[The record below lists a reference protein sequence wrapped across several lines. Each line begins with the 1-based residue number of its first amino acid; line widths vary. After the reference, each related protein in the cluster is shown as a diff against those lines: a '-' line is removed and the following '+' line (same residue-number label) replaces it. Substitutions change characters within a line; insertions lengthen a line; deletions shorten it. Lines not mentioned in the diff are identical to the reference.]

1 MAVLLQAGAVP
12 YGWIFG
18 LSGNKSVDTAMLN
31 SIGGKA
37 TENLPS
43 TMDESDLID
52 EDNNNNNSSGNS
64 STGSSSSGGITG
76 KTVPGQP
83 SSTESSSATSTAMVE
98 GDAKKP
104 PRTWTD
110 WFLWR

>member
-1 MAVLLQAGAVP
+1 MP

-52 EDNNNNNSSGNS
+52 EDNNNNSSGNS
-64 STGSSSSGGITG
+64 STGSSSSGSIMG
-76 KTVPGQP
+76 KTVPGQT